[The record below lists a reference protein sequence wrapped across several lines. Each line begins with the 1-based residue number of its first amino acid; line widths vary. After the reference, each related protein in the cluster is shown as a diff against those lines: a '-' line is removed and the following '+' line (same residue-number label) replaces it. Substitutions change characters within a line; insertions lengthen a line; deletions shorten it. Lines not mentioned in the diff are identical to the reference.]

1 MRPELVSLAG
11 VIIAAAVSYLTAR
24 LSRRAEDAKTQV
36 DREVGSGQLALQIA
50 QRADHRVDEAEARVA
65 KLERWRGAVMRWWP
79 LHERWDDS
87 MEAAVRRATPGAVIP
102 PRPDP
107 PIWDDAA

>member
-50 QRADHRVDEAEARVA
+50 QDAQQRIAR
-65 KLERWRGAVMRWWP
+65 LERWRGAVMRWWP